1 VLFCCADLSAV
12 LRPALAPRAHVPQTG
27 WRLAAKRALDRT
39 LGAVGLVAAAP
50 VLAATAVAIR
60 ATMGAPVLFTQPR
73 TGHRGRT
80 FEIWK
85 FRTMR
90 DSTGPDRQ
98 PLPDGERITRLGAF
112 LRRASLDELPQLVN
126 VLRGELSLVG
136 PRPLLPRYLPRYTP
150 EQRRRHDVIP
160 GITGWAQVNG
170 RNALDWPTKLR
181 LDVWYVDHWSLWL
194 DLEIL
199 GLTAIRV
206 LQRTGVSRSATE
218 TMPEFRGES

>member
-1 VLFCCADLSAV
+1 
-12 LRPALAPRAHVPQTG
+12 VPQTG

-90 DSTGPDRQ
+90 DSTGPDGQ